1 MILVTG
7 ATGLVGSHLLK
18 ALVAQ
23 GKYVRAIYRSE
34 IPTTLESPFI
44 NWFKADILDIV
55 ALEEAM
61 SGVTQVYHCAALVSF
76 TAKNKK
82 VLQHT
87 NIEGT
92 ANIVNACLNANIEKL
107 LFVSSVAALGRIRE
121 DQAINETMNWT
132 EETSNSEY
140 GKSKYLA
147 EMEIWRGMGE
157 GLNVV
162 VVNPVI
168 ILGASDWTK
177 GSTAIFKSAY
187 DEFPWYTE
195 GISGFVDVL
204 DVIDAMILLMNSTIC
219 DQRFL
224 LSGANL
230 PYRDIFTLIANAF
243 HKKAPHKKVTAFL
256 AEIVWRW
263 EGIKGS
269 ITGKSPLLTKETART
284 ARASVRFD
292 NSKLLKAF
300 PQFHYR
306 DMHTSIERICTEL
319 KKQYNLS

>member
-7 ATGLVGSHLLK
+7 ATGLVGSHLIK

-23 GKYVRAIYRSE
+23 GKSVRALYRSE
-34 IPTTLESPFI
+34 IPATPEAAAVD
-44 NWFKADILDIV
+44 WFKADILDIV
-55 ALEEAM
+55 SLEEAM
-61 SGVTQVYHCAALVSF
+61 GGIQQVYHCAAIVSF

-82 VLQHT
+82 TLHHT

-92 ANIVNACLNANIEKL
+92 ANVVNACLNNGVEKL

-121 DQAINETMNWT
+121 DQSINETMNWS

-147 EMEIWRGMGE
+147 EMEVWRGMGE

-168 ILGASDWTK
+168 ILGASDWSK

-187 DEFPWYTE
+187 DEFPWYTD
-195 GISGFVDVL
+195 GTSGFVDVL
-204 DVIDAMILLMNSTIC
+204 DVVDAMILLMESNIS
-219 DQRFL
+219 DQRFI

-230 PYRDIFTLIANAF
+230 SYRAVFTMIANAF
-243 HKKAPHKKVTAFL
+243 HKKTPHKKVTALL
-256 AEIVWRW
+256 AEIVWRL

-269 ITGKSPLLTKETART
+269 FTGKSPLLTKETSRT
-284 ARASVRFD
+284 ARASVTFD
-292 NSKLLKAF
+292 NSKLLKVV
-300 PQFHYR
+300 PEFHYR
-306 DMHTSIERICTEL
+306 PMQESIERICSEL
-319 KKQYNLS
+319 KKQYNL